1 MVVIVQRQPPGCG
14 ASSMGGHSAE
24 AAAGVRCALD
34 GWSWC
39 RGRRGAVRA
48 RWVVMV
54 QSSRRGAV
62 RALHFV
68 NAGGGSAP
76 GFELHARVSGPPLTP
91 ALQLA
96 LTAPR
101 RLPWRG
107 PA

>member
-48 RWVVMV
+48 
-54 QSSRRGAV
+54 
-62 RALHFV
+62 LHFV

-101 RLPWRG
+101 RLPEPEKPYG
-107 PA
+107 